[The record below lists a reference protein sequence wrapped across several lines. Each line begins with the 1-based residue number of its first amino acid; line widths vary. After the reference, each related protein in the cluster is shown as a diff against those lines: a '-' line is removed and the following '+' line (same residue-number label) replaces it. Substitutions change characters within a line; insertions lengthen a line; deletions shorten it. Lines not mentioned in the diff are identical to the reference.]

1 MTEVAIDIDIAGV
14 DHGHSAI
21 RGAWAELRQDLAGA
35 NPAPRLSE
43 RHRSDGSD
51 TKGLWDEVIVS
62 LTTTG
67 SLTAFVSALR
77 LWLGRDRRRS
87 VTVTVHDDGGETT
100 YKISG
105 ENISTGTL
113 QHALEAAVKA
123 DSANDKQKKPT
134 THDRRDA
141 VDG

>member
-1 MTEVAIDIDIAGV
+1 MTEVAVDIDIAGV
-14 DHGHSAI
+14 DHGHSAV
-21 RGAWAELRQDLAGA
+21 RGAWAELRQDLDGTS
-35 NPAPRLSE
+35 PRLRVSE
-43 RHRSDGSD
+43 RHRSDRSN

-87 VTVTVHDDGGETT
+87 VTVTVHDNGRENS
-100 YKISG
+100 YEISG
-105 ENISTGTL
+105 ENISTVTL

-123 DSANDKQKKPT
+123 GSANDKKKKPT
-134 THDRRDA
+134 A
-141 VDG
+141 Q